1 MKRELKIIFMGTPDF
16 AVGVLEALIAADFN
30 VAAVVTAPDKPA
42 GRGRKPMESAV
53 KKYAQNKNI
62 PLLQPINLKEDG
74 FLQDLRNY
82 NANVFVV
89 VAFRM
94 LPRVVWE
101 IPEYG
106 TFNLH
111 ASLLP
116 EYRGAA
122 PINWTI
128 INGEVKTGVTTFF
141 IDENI
146 DTGAIIEQ
154 KEIDIAENETA
165 ETLHDKLMKIGGD
178 LVVSSLKAIAA
189 NKIVPKKQSEFKKLK
204 AAPKLTPENTR
215 IDWNQET
222 EKVERLIRGLSP
234 FPAAWTMMVNGTDDL
249 RVKIFQVK
257 IMEGEKSGAPGDLI
271 QDKKRLFVNLPDGKL
286 ELLEIQLPGKK
297 RMSVRD
303 LLNGYSFSDNAHF
316 Y

>member
-1 MKRELKIIFMGTPDF
+1 MGTPDF

>member
-1 MKRELKIIFMGTPDF
+1 MGTPDF

-146 DTGAIIEQ
+146 DTGAIIKQ

-178 LVVSSLKAIAA
+178 LVVSTLKAIAA
-189 NKIVPKKQSEFKKLK
+189 NKIVPKKQSEFKELK

-257 IMEGEKSGAPGDLI
+257 IMEGEKSGAPGELI

>member
-53 KKYAQNKNI
+53 EKYAQNKKI

-297 RMSVRD
+297 RM
-303 LLNGYSFSDNAHF
+303 
-316 Y
+316 